1 MEILYSLL
9 NILFYSQFTTKLTLK
24 FIFRIIFRKNKQ
36 QTINYKMEAFRYSI
50 IYSFL
55 IFYEYAILKPY
66 LYFNNIEYEEML
78 KIIAEKKIKGL
89 K

>member
-9 NILFYSQFTTKLTLK
+9 NILFYSQFTTKLTLR

-36 QTINYKMEAFRYSI
+36 QTINYKMEAFKYSV

-55 IFYEYAILKPY
+55 ILYEYAILKPY
-66 LYFNNIEYEEML
+66 LHFNNIEYEEML
-78 KIIAEKKIKGL
+78 KIIAEKKL
-89 K
+89 NA

>member
-9 NILFYSQFTTKLTLK
+9 NIVFYSQFTTKLTLR
-24 FIFRIIFRKNKQ
+24 FIFRIIFRKKQ
-36 QTINYKMEAFRYSI
+36 QTINYKMEAFKYSV

-55 IFYEYAILKPY
+55 IFYEYIILKPY

-78 KIIAEKKIKGL
+78 KIIAEKKL
-89 K
+89 KA